1 MNIVKSN
8 FPENPSNMKIYRRN
22 PFNRI
27 HQVAFTH
34 SVKLLFIT
42 LLTWIMVWYPGS
54 ESNAQDLD
62 VPYASTPPNVVEK
75 MMNVARVGAGDYV
88 IDLGCGDGRIVI
100 AAAKR
105 GAFGHG
111 VDLDPER
118 IKEARDNAQKAD
130 VSGKV
135 MFLREDIFET
145 DISQASVI
153 TMYLLSTVN
162 EDLRPR
168 LFNELEPGT
177 RIVSHNFGMGIWE
190 PDEHLILG
198 DSYMDKDKLT
208 IDQQLEVLDHE
219 IFLWIVPAKIEGRWS
234 WQSRGRRFTMQV
246 EQNFQKFHA
255 RLTSGKDT
263 LVISNKV
270 LKGKKLNFTASNPE
284 EGIHYAFSGKVEG
297 NQITGSVQI
306 REQNDKMVRRWE
318 AIHKGAR

>member
-1 MNIVKSN
+1 
-8 FPENPSNMKIYRRN
+8 MKKQIETTLQN
-22 PFNRI
+22 I
-27 HQVAFTH
+27 HQKTSPNQRRLGIIA
-34 SVKLLFIT
+34 LLI
-42 LLTWIMVWYPGS
+42 WMMVLYPGNK
-54 ESNAQDLD
+54 SNAQDLD
-62 VPYASTPPNVVEK
+62 VPYASTPPDVVEK
-75 MMNVARVGAGDYV
+75 MLNVARVEAGDYV

-118 IKEARDNAQKAD
+118 IREARGNAQKAS
-130 VSGKV
+130 VSEKV
-135 MFLREDIFET
+135 MFLQEDIFKT

-168 LFNELEPGT
+168 LIRELDPGT

-198 DSYMDKDKLT
+198 DSYMDKDDLT

-219 IFLWIVPAKIEGRWS
+219 IFLWIVPAKIEGSWS
-234 WQSRGRRFTMQV
+234 WQNHGKKFTMHI

-263 LVISNKV
+263 LIISNKV
-270 LKGKKLNFTASNPE
+270 LKGKKLNFTASNPQD
-284 EGIHYAFSGKVEG
+284 GSQYTFSGKVQG
-297 NQITGSVQI
+297 NKIIGNVQI
-306 REQNDKMVRRWE
+306 RKPNDKMIKRWE
-318 AIHKGAR
+318 AVRNVDI